1 MQQSLQKNFAFGI
14 RNIVICRFMAA
25 LGLLAVVLSTARA
38 EMKFDTLKVGS
49 ITYSNVTV
57 IDANASD
64 LYFKYSGGM
73 ANVKL
78 RDLPPE
84 IQKRFNYDPDAA
96 ANAEQQSEENASRY
110 VPNFSP
116 AYSSQAPAAAESD
129 DAGPADTN
137 EVPRLADS
145 ATDNSPLDKPAPAV
159 NVEKWLTDKPVTADK
174 SVLVFFWKPQ
184 SAPCRRA
191 IPDLND
197 LQKKYPDTLVVIG
210 ITTESEKDISQMT
223 DPHMDFASGIDSQ
236 GSMLH
241 AADISTVPSVL
252 LIDPKG
258 IVRYAGHPAA
268 LKDAALDKI
277 LSP

>member
-1 MQQSLQKNFAFGI
+1 
-14 RNIVICRFMAA
+14 MAMI
-25 LGLLAVVLSTARA
+25 GLLALAFSTARA
-38 EMKFDTLKVGS
+38 EIKFDTLKVGS
-49 ITYSNVTV
+49 VTYTNVTI
-57 IDANASD
+57 IDANATD

-73 ANVKL
+73 VNTKL
-78 RDLPPE
+78 RYLEPDV
-84 IQKRFNYDPDAA
+84 QKRFNYNPDVAA
-96 ANAEQQSEENASRY
+96 DAERQRDDDASHY
-110 VPNFSP
+110 VPNYSP
-116 AYSSQAPAAAESD
+116 AYSSTVAGPA
-129 DAGPADTN
+129 DAGPADAD

-145 ATDNSPLDKPAPAV
+145 AADNSPLDKPAPAV
-159 NVEKWLTDKPVTADK
+159 TVEKWLTDKPVTADK

-223 DPHMDFASGIDSQ
+223 DPHIDFASGIDSQ
-236 GSMLH
+236 GAMLH
-241 AADISTVPSVL
+241 AADISTLPSVL

-268 LKDAALDKI
+268 LKDDALGKI
-277 LSP
+277 LSQ